1 MQEPKSQFF
10 FGWWVL
16 IAIGYSLFVG
26 AGMIFYAMSVLLDGF
41 VAATDFS
48 VAQISGANTV
58 FLVVAG
64 LAGIVVGELIAR
76 YDARYCITG
85 GTLFIAVIY
94 YFLPAAN
101 SLPAIYLVYA
111 ALGIGYAMTALV
123 PATTL
128 VARWFVRRRALA
140 IALTQSGLS
149 LGGIIV
155 TPMLAR
161 ALELDGLDG
170 LRTPW
175 TMAIILFNIPL
186 ALLLVRPDP
195 QSMGLAPDGD
205 EQNADEANT
214 PQAGMSA
221 AQALRGR
228 YFKLLALA
236 SLLALMAQVGT
247 IAHVF
252 TWGVER
258 ANAATAAITLAL
270 LAFCSLTGRLICGA
284 VLDRLN
290 LFVFVLIM
298 YALQALAMFGMAF
311 VDGIV
316 PVLAL
321 TAFFGFTVGNVLM
334 SQPLLVAAAFGLH
347 DFPRILSVQQLVM
360 NGGVASGPIVI
371 GLIYDFGGGYANAFI
386 FVGFC
391 SLAAMASL
399 YTAGHPR
406 RAGA

>member
-1 MQEPKSQFF
+1 
-10 FGWWVL
+10 
-16 IAIGYSLFVG
+16 
-26 AGMIFYAMSVLLDGF
+26 
-41 VAATDFS
+41 
-48 VAQISGANTV
+48 
-58 FLVVAG
+58 
-64 LAGIVVGELIAR
+64 
-76 YDARYCITG
+76 
-85 GTLFIAVIY
+85 
-94 YFLPAAN
+94 
-101 SLPAIYLVYA
+101 
-111 ALGIGYAMTALV
+111 
-123 PATTL
+123 
-128 VARWFVRRRALA
+128 
-140 IALTQSGLS
+140 
-149 LGGIIV
+149 
-155 TPMLAR
+155 MLAR

-186 ALLLVRPDP
+186 ALLLLRPDP

-321 TAFFGFTVGNVLM
+321 TAFFRFHRRQCFDVST
-334 SQPLLVAAAFGLH
+334 A
-347 DFPRILSVQQLVM
+347 
-360 NGGVASGPIVI
+360 
-371 GLIYDFGGGYANAFI
+371 FGGGRIRFARLSAHLK
-386 FVGFC
+386 C
-391 SLAAMASL
+391 SAI
-399 YTAGHPR
+399 GDEWR
-406 RAGA
+406 RRFRPDCYRADL